1 MNNVAVV
8 LITKNAGRLLD
19 RCLASLSNFEEVIIY
34 DNGSTDDTL
43 EICARF
49 ENVKVFEG
57 EFLGF
62 GKTKKHAASLASS
75 DWIFSLDADEVMSSK
90 LSEQL
95 LHKSLDPDA
104 CYVVRRD
111 NYYRN
116 KHITC
121 CGWYPEYIVRLYN
134 KTRTDFSDAMVH
146 ETVNTKGM
154 KQEKLTYPIEH
165 YSFDSVADFLVK
177 IQSYS
182 EIYANEHQGKSD
194 ASIFKA
200 FSRGLVAFIKSY
212 FFRKGWSA
220 GFEGFVIAFFHGLGT
235 TVKYLKLHEKNRPR

>member
-1 MNNVAVV
+1 MNKISVV
-8 LITKNAGRLLD
+8 LITKNAGRLLE
-19 RCLASLSNFEEVIIY
+19 RCLSSLAAFDEVIVY
-34 DNGSTDDTL
+34 DNGSNDNTL

-49 ENVKVFEG
+49 SYVKVFEG

-62 GKTKKHAASLASS
+62 GKTKKHAASLASN
-75 DWIFSLDADEVMSSK
+75 DWIFSLDADEIVSNE

-95 LHKSLDPDA
+95 ISKTLNSDT
-104 CYVVRRD
+104 CYLVRRD

-116 KHITC
+116 KHIKS

-134 KTRTDFSDAMVH
+134 RQKTDFSDAMVH
-146 ETVNTKGM
+146 ETVNTKGL
-154 KQEKLTYPIEH
+154 KLEKLTSPIEH
-165 YSFDSVADFLVK
+165 YSFYSVADFLVK

-182 EIYANEHQGKSD
+182 EIYANEHQGKKD

-212 FFRKGWSA
+212 FFRKGWSD